1 MKTLFTVYL
10 NLKAGLINIFITI
23 IKAFLKNL
31 QTNVTPGFK
40 VFIQCIIFQGVFIQ
54 KSVSTNPACSAT
66 YCSSTQ
72 QIAHKLC
79 GLFSKP
85 DISPVVGRE
94 QMQIWKKVNIRL
106 LRTRPHK
113 CTWKKSITL
122 LGQVSN
128 C

>member
-54 KSVSTNPACSAT
+54 KSVSTNAACSAT
-66 YCSSTQ
+66 NCSSTQ
-72 QIAHKLC
+72 QKLC

-85 DISPVVGRE
+85 DISPVVRRE
-94 QMQIWKKVNIRL
+94 QMQI
-106 LRTRPHK
+106 
-113 CTWKKSITL
+113 
-122 LGQVSN
+122 
-128 C
+128 